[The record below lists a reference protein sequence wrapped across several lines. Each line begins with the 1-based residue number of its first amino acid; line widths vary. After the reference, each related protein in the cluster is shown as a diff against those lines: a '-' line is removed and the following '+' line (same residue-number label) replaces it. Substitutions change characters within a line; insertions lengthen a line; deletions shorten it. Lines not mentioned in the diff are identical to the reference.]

1 MYFIIIFVVIIAII
15 VFIYNVR
22 LPKSEVNKKI
32 RHYENHLKTKYTN
45 VQISRL
51 DTDKSVINVVF
62 SNNNSYFIKFVYIPN
77 YSQIQINNKSTWEL
91 KYGAGNTPG
100 KHQPHKRYLNEIATF
115 LNEDYVGKK
124 IVAFTNNPKEIVK
137 YINESEIIIVN
148 PSTDVYGANLISV
161 HKLDKIVKEE

>member
-1 MYFIIIFVVIIAII
+1 MYFIIIFVVIIAIT

-32 RHYENHLKTKYTN
+32 KYYEAHLKTKYTN

-51 DTDKSVINVVF
+51 DTDKSVIKVVF

-100 KHQPHKRYLNEIATF
+100 KHQPHKRYQNEIATF
-115 LNEDYVGKK
+115 MNEDYVGKK
-124 IVAFTNNPKEIVK
+124 ILAFTNNPKEIVK

-148 PSTDVYGANLISV
+148 PFTDVYGANLISV

>member
-15 VFIYNVR
+15 VFIYSVR

-91 KYGAGNTPG
+91 KYGADNTPG
-100 KHQPHKRYLNEIATF
+100 KHQPHRRYLNEIATF
-115 LNEDYVGKK
+115 MNEDYVGKK

>member
-15 VFIYNVR
+15 VFIYSVR

-100 KHQPHKRYLNEIATF
+100 KHQPHRRYLNEIATF
-115 LNEDYVGKK
+115 MNEDYVKK
-124 IVAFTNNPKEIVK
+124 SLNILMNQKL
-137 YINESEIIIVN
+137 SL
-148 PSTDVYGANLISV
+148 LI
-161 HKLDKIVKEE
+161 HLLMYMEQIL

>member
-32 RHYENHLKTKYTN
+32 KYYEAHLKTKYTN

-51 DTDKSVINVVF
+51 DTDKSVIKVVF

-77 YSQIQINNKSTWEL
+77 YSQIQINNK
-91 KYGAGNTPG
+91 
-100 KHQPHKRYLNEIATF
+100 
-115 LNEDYVGKK
+115 
-124 IVAFTNNPKEIVK
+124 
-137 YINESEIIIVN
+137 
-148 PSTDVYGANLISV
+148 
-161 HKLDKIVKEE
+161 

>member
-1 MYFIIIFVVIIAII
+1 MYFIIIFVVIIAIT

-32 RHYENHLKTKYTN
+32 KYYEAHLKTKYTN

-51 DTDKSVINVVF
+51 DTDKSVIKVVF

-91 KYGAGNTPG
+91 KYEPVTLLVN
-100 KHQPHKRYLNEIATF
+100 I
-115 LNEDYVGKK
+115 
-124 IVAFTNNPKEIVK
+124 NPIKDI
-137 YINESEIIIVN
+137 
-148 PSTDVYGANLISV
+148 
-161 HKLDKIVKEE
+161 